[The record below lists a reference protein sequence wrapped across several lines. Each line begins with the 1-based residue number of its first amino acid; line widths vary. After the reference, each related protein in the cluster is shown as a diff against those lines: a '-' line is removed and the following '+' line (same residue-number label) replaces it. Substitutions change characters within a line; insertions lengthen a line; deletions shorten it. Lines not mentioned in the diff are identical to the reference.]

1 MGQTKAGKVENQSG
15 MTVKKLTKK
24 NNQKWLNLIES
35 NITTRGPNAKRKVGK
50 AGEDVR
56 AASAS

>member
-1 MGQTKAGKVENQSG
+1 MDGKVENQMG

-24 NNQKWLNLIES
+24 KQPKWLNIIER

>member
-1 MGQTKAGKVENQSG
+1 MDGKVENQMG
-15 MTVKKLTKK
+15 MIVKKLTKK